1 MVLWFVPIFGVQTL
15 PPEWKA
21 YLAEALMAADVTKIV
36 LIVVAVLAVLDIGL
50 LAAAMARFQRT
61 QLILD

>member
-1 MVLWFVPIFGVQTL
+1 MVLWFVPIFGVQAL

-36 LIVVAVLAVLDIGL
+36 LIIVAVLTVLDIGL